1 MLIQTDGSQS
11 QHTAHPSDAEAP
23 RPPSPRAHHC
33 TPNQDR
39 DTGLARRGGT
49 SKQHN
54 PALQC
59 STRTKKSSKQASVL
73 PPPAAGAYKLP
84 RRSRPG
90 GQIAQKRR
98 RHTRVWRQIP
108 QGSRL
113 ALDLLRSDS
122 LFLPSILRHVYTHV
136 YGSWLARESPSCLIR
151 SLVVVALKRSET
163 STRRPEPP

>member
-1 MLIQTDGSQS
+1 MEPSRLLIQMDGSQS

-49 SKQHN
+49 SKQTIQ
-54 PALQC
+54 L
-59 STRTKKSSKQASVL
+59 SSAPHARRRAQLKAGVG
-73 PPPAAGAYKLP
+73 AAAVGAYKLP

-90 GQIAQKRR
+90 GQVAQKRR

-122 LFLPSILRHVYTHV
+122 LFLPSILRHVLT
-136 YGSWLARESPSCLIR
+136 YGSWLARESTGCLYSFRDID
-151 SLVVVALKRSET
+151 AT
-163 STRRPEPP
+163 P

>member
-1 MLIQTDGSQS
+1 MLIQMDGSQS

-23 RPPSPRAHHC
+23 RPRSPRA
-33 TPNQDR
+33 NQDR
-39 DTGLARRGGT
+39 DTGLARRGRT
-49 SKQHN
+49 SKQTIQ
-54 PALQC
+54 L
-59 STRTKKSSKQASVL
+59 SSAPHARRRAQSRRRCCRRPPSV
-73 PPPAAGAYKLP
+73 

-90 GQIAQKRR
+90 GQVAQKRR